1 MTFIYSELISY
12 FVGILGLIMTIVY
25 FTFLKGKTV
34 IKVFFSS
41 YLLMASLTII
51 LGALTYSGKIL
62 MFPHL
67 FRAINPIHYLFPP
80 VALFYIWSS
89 LKPDF
94 KFKKIYLLN
103 FLPFLIN
110 FIEFLPFYFSP
121 ASEKVELIN
130 QLLGAGSVFMPR
142 HYLLKDINVAVY
154 LLIQVYIFFLYK
166 PRKNDR
172 TKYMDS
178 LVKWFWFYLSGQV
191 LIFIGMTTEI
201 VWKTPSTIEPYH
213 FAMNMITIFVFMTS
227 IAFLFFPRLLYGNID
242 EHEVKKEKYCNSSLS
257 ESDKNDILAALNMFL
272 KSQEKPYL
280 NPKLSLNEV
289 GSKLSVLPKQLSQVV
304 NERTGHNFNHY
315 INSFRVEESKVIL
328 SSSQFSKL
336 TIDAISEK
344 AGFKS
349 KSNFYQVFKA
359 HTGIT
364 PKQFVDNRM
373 ASDR

>member
-12 FVGILGLIMTIVY
+12 YAGILGLIMTIVY

-41 YLLMASLTII
+41 YLLIASLII
-51 LGALTYSGKIL
+51 IFGALTYSGKII

-103 FLPFLIN
+103 FLPFLIHL
-110 FIEFLPFYFSP
+110 IGLLPYYFSP
-121 ASEKVELIN
+121 RAEKVELIN
-130 QLLGAGSVFMPR
+130 QLLGAGSVVMPW
-142 HYLLKDINVAVY
+142 HYLLKDINAAVY
-154 LLIQVYIFFLYK
+154 LLLQFYIFFKYK
-166 PRKNDR
+166 PRKKGR

-178 LVKWFWFYLSGQV
+178 LVRWFWFYLSGQV
-191 LIFIGMTTEI
+191 LIVIGMTSET
-201 VWKTPSTIEPYH
+201 VWKSASTIDPYH
-213 FAMNMITIFVFMTS
+213 FAVNMVTIFVFMTS

-242 EHEVKKEKYCNSSLS
+242 EQEVAKERYANSSLS
-257 ESDKNDILAALNMFL
+257 ESEKNDILAALNLFL
-272 KSQEKPYL
+272 KSQGKPYL

-289 GSKLSVLPKQLSQVV
+289 SSKLSVLPNQLSQVV
-304 NERTGHNFNHY
+304 NEKMGHNFNHY
-315 INSFRVEESKVIL
+315 INGFRVEESKVIL

-349 KSNFYQVFKA
+349 KSTFYQVFKT

-364 PKQFVDNRM
+364 PKQFVENRM
-373 ASDR
+373 ASHR